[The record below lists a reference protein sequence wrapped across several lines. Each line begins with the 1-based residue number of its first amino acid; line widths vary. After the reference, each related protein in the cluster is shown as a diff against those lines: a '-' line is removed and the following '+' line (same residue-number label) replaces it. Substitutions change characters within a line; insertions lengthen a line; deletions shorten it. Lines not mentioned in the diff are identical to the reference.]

1 MLAQRK
7 VITTVAHIETSIIV
21 LTEGGYKN
29 AALVFLAE
37 REITEGHCNGQRQVF
52 QNHIGWTCHHIFLG
66 LHLRL
71 GELEVEMGMIVV
83 VTGRVSAVLDVIIVI
98 LGLLSDAT
106 GKKTFAL
113 LGDNVGD
120 IAAFGLEIV
129 FHDT

>member
-1 MLAQRK
+1 
-7 VITTVAHIETSIIV
+7 
-21 LTEGGYKN
+21 
-29 AALVFLAE
+29 
-37 REITEGHCNGQRQVF
+37 
-52 QNHIGWTCHHIFLG
+52 
-66 LHLRL
+66 
-71 GELEVEMGMIVV
+71 MGMIVV

-106 GKKTFAL
+106 GKKAFAL